1 MLGKEPDKYEI
12 KYFVELLL
20 QYAQEEKLND
30 NNRCLLAQDLYFDV
44 CSLYNYILYNFSEK
58 NNISENI
65 IIFSAIKKF
74 LQIDLNISI
83 NDEILSKFFDF
94 YSSKNNIDNI
104 TNERYLEY
112 IQFVDIFY
120 PRYNLQLRRFLQ
132 QRNGLNNYI
141 KKLDNITKSI
151 LQKLFI
157 GEINKIKNMHFS
169 LNKFINFD
177 SGEIFKI
184 ISNNKKF
191 ITKVDLIYFFNL
203 YNQDKINYTEEDINS
218 IIYSL
223 SLNRKYNNDKKEYIE
238 GITEEDFIN
247 IFNINK
253 NKNFILSISFKDNIF
268 NEQKDKNLLF
278 FNLITKIIEQEK
290 KIEEAKISIISRHD
304 FDINRI
310 INYLFNID
318 DKIEYNYFLDNF
330 NLSLND
336 AEKDI
341 LFRRIDLT
349 HKGYIDKADFFDF
362 FVPFDM
368 IYRKKIK
375 KNILENSNNENINN
389 TNVNYINLNLS
400 KGTIIYIQNLVN
412 VVIKGEKEINTK
424 KIELNGE
431 DKFIENIFDEIVNMP
446 DDNNNKDNSEEN
458 PEEKEIN
465 YLDYFNK
472 EKLYKYLTVKLNIKI
487 SDDELKLFFIR
498 LDKLRR
504 GKIKLL
510 EFSDEM
516 KYINI

>member
-1 MLGKEPDKYEI
+1 M
-12 KYFVELLL
+12 
-20 QYAQEEKLND
+20 
-30 NNRCLLAQDLYFDV
+30 
-44 CSLYNYILYNFSEK
+44 
-58 NNISENI
+58 
-65 IIFSAIKKF
+65 
-74 LQIDLNISI
+74 
-83 NDEILSKFFDF
+83 
-94 YSSKNNIDNI
+94 
-104 TNERYLEY
+104 
-112 IQFVDIFY
+112 
-120 PRYNLQLRRFLQ
+120 
-132 QRNGLNNYI
+132 
-141 KKLDNITKSI
+141 
-151 LQKLFI
+151 
-157 GEINKIKNMHFS
+157 
-169 LNKFINFD
+169 
-177 SGEIFKI
+177 
-184 ISNNKKF
+184 
-191 ITKVDLIYFFNL
+191 
-203 YNQDKINYTEEDINS
+203 
-218 IIYSL
+218 
-223 SLNRKYNNDKKEYIE
+223 
-238 GITEEDFIN
+238 N

-268 NEQKDKNLLF
+268 NEQKNKNLLF

-458 PEEKEIN
+458 PEEKDII

-472 EKLYKYLTVKLNIKI
+472 EKLFKYLTEKLNIKI